1 MPAIDGAAASWGRR
15 GAPGHLHHTHYDA
28 GSLLTIG
35 IMLSSTHE
43 FEGGAFQTYEADC
56 SMKSHPYEQG
66 DAIVFPS
73 HKFHS
78 VAPILSGRRSVLI
91 TELWQGPERSCA
103 HRCMHPRVEH
113 CPFRLEDSKAAIATE
128 ILW

>member
-1 MPAIDGAAASWGRR
+1 
-15 GAPGHLHHTHYDA
+15 
-28 GSLLTIG
+28 
-35 IMLSSTHE
+35 MLSSTRE
-43 FEGGAFQTYEADC
+43 FEGGAFQTYEADG

-73 HKFHS
+73 HKYHS

-113 CPFRLEDSKAAIATE
+113 CPFTLEDSKAATATE